1 MKTFIVFGC
10 GRFGSTVA
18 TRLYDLK
25 NDVVV
30 VDSDHE
36 KIDLINDNV
45 TEAIVCD
52 LEDEKAVG
60 ELALNNYD
68 VAIVAIGES
77 LEPAIMA
84 VLASKEAGIGKV
96 IAKATSY
103 RFGKIL
109 LKCGADKIIF
119 PERDMGYRVANNLSN
134 NNLLD
139 SDEISKGYSFYDFNA
154 PVKMSGKDLTELG
167 LREDYNFNILMVKR
181 NGENFG
187 NPGSDFKIK
196 EDDTLT
202 VLGSDK
208 DIKNFIEEN

>member
-30 VDSDHE
+30 VDSDQE

-52 LEDEKAVG
+52 LEDEKAIG
-60 ELALNNYD
+60 ELALKNYD
-68 VAIVAIGES
+68 VAVVAIGKS

-84 VLASKEAGIGKV
+84 VLASKEAGIEKV
-96 IAKATSY
+96 IAKAPSY

-109 LKCGADKIIF
+109 LKCGADKIVF
-119 PERDMGYRVANNLSN
+119 PERDIGFRLANNLSN
-134 NNLLD
+134 DNLLD
-139 SDEISKGYSFYDFNA
+139 SDEISKGYSFYDFKA
-154 PVKMSGKDLTELG
+154 SSLMDGKELSKLN
-167 LREDYNFNILMVKR
+167 LRKNYNFNILMVKR
-181 NGENFG
+181 NGENNV
-187 NPGSDFKIK
+187 NPDPSFKIK
-196 EDDTLT
+196 ESDTIT

-208 DIKNFIEEN
+208 DIKKFIEKN

>member
-77 LEPAIMA
+77 LEPAVMA
-84 VLASKEAGIGKV
+84 VLASKEAGIERV
-96 IAKATSY
+96 IAKATSDK
-103 RFGKIL
+103 FGKIL
-109 LKCGADKIIF
+109 LKCGADKISFQKEILDTDLQIIF
-119 PERDMGYRVANNLSN
+119 P
-134 NNLLD
+134 
-139 SDEISKGYSFYDFNA
+139 
-154 PVKMSGKDLTELG
+154 T
-167 LREDYNFNILMVKR
+167 
-181 NGENFG
+181 
-187 NPGSDFKIK
+187 
-196 EDDTLT
+196 TT
-202 VLGSDK
+202 C
-208 DIKNFIEEN
+208 

>member
-30 VDSDHE
+30 VDSDRE

-52 LEDEKAVG
+52 LEDEKAIG
-60 ELALNNYD
+60 ELALKNYD
-68 VAIVAIGES
+68 VAVVAIGES

-84 VLASKEAGIGKV
+84 VLASKEAGIEKV
-96 IAKATSY
+96 IAKAPSY

-109 LKCGADKIIF
+109 LKCGADKIVF
-119 PERDMGYRVANNLSN
+119 PERDMGYRLANNLSN
-134 NNLLD
+134 DYLLD
-139 SDEISKGYSFYDFNA
+139 ANEISKGYTIYDFKSI
-154 PVKMSGKDLTELG
+154 PKMHGKEIKDLK
-167 LREDYNFNILMVKR
+167 LREEYNFNVLMIKR
-181 NGENFG
+181 GGENFV
-187 NPGSDFKIK
+187 NPLASFKIK
-196 EDDTLT
+196 EEDILT

-208 DIKNFIEEN
+208 DIKRFTEKN

>member
-30 VDSDHE
+30 VDSDRE

-52 LEDEKAVG
+52 LEDEKAIG
-60 ELALNNYD
+60 ELALKNYD
-68 VAIVAIGES
+68 VAVVAIGES

-84 VLASKEAGIGKV
+84 VLASKEAGIEKV
-96 IAKATSY
+96 IAKAPSY

-109 LKCGADKIIF
+109 LKCGADKIVF
-119 PERDMGYRVANNLSN
+119 PERDIGFRLANNLSN
-134 NNLLD
+134 DNLLD
-139 SDEISKGYSFYDFNA
+139 SDEISKGYSFYDFKA
-154 PVKMSGKDLTELG
+154 SPLMDGKELSKLN
-167 LREDYNFNILMVKR
+167 LRKNYNFNILMVKR
-181 NGENFG
+181 NGENNV
-187 NPGSDFKIK
+187 NPDPSFKIK
-196 EDDTLT
+196 ESDTIT

-208 DIKNFIEEN
+208 DIKKFIEKN

>member
-30 VDSDHE
+30 VDSNQE
-36 KIDLINDNV
+36 KIDFINDNV

-60 ELALNNYD
+60 ELALKNYD
-68 VAIVAIGES
+68 VAVVAIGEN
-77 LEPAIMA
+77 LEAAIMA
-84 VLASKEAGIGKV
+84 VLSSKEAGIEKV
-96 IAKATSY
+96 IAKAPSY

-119 PERDMGYRVANNLSN
+119 PERDIGFRLANNLSN
-134 NNLLD
+134 DNLLS
-139 SDEISKGYSFYDFNA
+139 SDEISKGYSYYEFKA
-154 PVKMSGKDLTELG
+154 SPLMGGKNLEELN

-181 NGENFG
+181 NGENNV
-187 NPGSDFKIK
+187 NPNPDFKIK
-196 EDDTLT
+196 EGDTIK
-202 VLGSDK
+202 VLASDK
-208 DIKNFIEEN
+208 EIKKFIEKN

>member
-77 LEPAIMA
+77 LEPAVMA
-84 VLASKEAGIGKV
+84 VLASKEAGIERV
-96 IAKATSY
+96 IAKATSDK
-103 RFGKIL
+103 FGKIL

-119 PERDMGYRVANNLSN
+119 PERDTGYRLANNLSN
-134 NNLLD
+134 DNLLN
-139 SDEISKGYSFYDFNA
+139 SDEISKGYSFYDFKA
-154 PVKMSGKDLTELG
+154 PVKMNGKGLTELG

-181 NGENFG
+181 NGENYV
-187 NPGSDFKIK
+187 NPNSDFKIK
-196 EDDTLT
+196 EEDILT
-202 VLGSDK
+202 VVGSDK
-208 DIKNFIEEN
+208 DIKRFIEEN

>member
-30 VDSDHE
+30 VDSDEE
-36 KIDLINDNV
+36 KIDSISENV
-45 TEAIVCD
+45 TEAVVCD
-52 LEDEKAVG
+52 LEDEKAMT
-60 ELALNNYD
+60 ELALKNYD
-68 VAIVAIGES
+68 VSVVAIGEN
-77 LEPAIMA
+77 LQAAIMA
-84 VLASKEAGIGKV
+84 VLASKEAGIEKV
-96 IAKATSY
+96 IAKAPNY

-119 PERDMGYRVANNLSN
+119 PERDMGFRLANNLSN
-134 NNLLD
+134 DSLLD
-139 SDEISKGYSFYDFNA
+139 ANEISKGYSIYDFKVN
-154 PVKMSGKDLTELG
+154 PQMNGKELKDLK
-167 LREDYNFNILMVKR
+167 LRETYNFNILIVKR
-181 NGENFG
+181 AGENFV
-187 NPGSDFKIK
+187 NPEASFKIK

-208 DIKNFIEEN
+208 DIKKFTEKN

>member
-84 VLASKEAGIGKV
+84 ILASKEAGIGKV

-181 NGENFG
+181 NGENFV

>member
-30 VDSDHE
+30 VDSDQE

-52 LEDEKAVG
+52 LEDEKAMG
-60 ELALNNYD
+60 ELALKNYD
-68 VAIVAIGES
+68 VAVVAIGES

-84 VLASKEAGIGKV
+84 VLASKEAGIEKV
-96 IAKATSY
+96 IAKATSDK
-103 RFGKIL
+103 FGKIL
-109 LKCGADKIIF
+109 LKCGADKIVF
-119 PERDMGYRVANNLSN
+119 PERDIGYRLANKISN
-134 NNLLD
+134 ENLLN
-139 SDEISKGYSFYDFNA
+139 SGSISEGYSFYDFKA
-154 PVKMSGKDLTELG
+154 YPKISGKNLMELG
-167 LREDYNFNILMVKR
+167 LREDYNFNILKVKR
-181 NGENFG
+181 NGENVI
-187 NPGSDFKIK
+187 NPKADFKIK
-196 EDDTLT
+196 DGDILT

-208 DIKNFIEEN
+208 DIKKFIEKN

>member
-84 VLASKEAGIGKV
+84 VLASKEAGIEKV

-119 PERDMGYRVANNLSN
+119 PERDMGYRVANNLFN
-134 NNLLD
+134 NKLLD

-154 PVKMSGKDLTELG
+154 PVKMSEKDLTELG

-181 NGENFG
+181 NGENFV

-208 DIKNFIEEN
+208 EIKKFIEEN

>member
-30 VDSDHE
+30 VDSDEE
-36 KIDLINDNV
+36 KIDAISENV
-45 TEAIVCD
+45 TEAVVCD
-52 LEDEKAVG
+52 LEDEKAMT
-60 ELALNNYD
+60 ELALKNYD
-68 VAIVAIGES
+68 LAVVAIGEN
-77 LEPAIMA
+77 LQAAIMA
-84 VLASKEAGIGKV
+84 VLASKEAGIEKV
-96 IAKATSY
+96 IAKAPNY

-119 PERDMGYRVANNLSN
+119 PERDMGFRLANNLSN
-134 NNLLD
+134 DSLLD
-139 SDEISKGYSFYDFNA
+139 ANEISKGYSIYDFKVN
-154 PVKMSGKDLTELG
+154 PQMNGKELKDLK
-167 LREDYNFNILMVKR
+167 LRETYNFNILMVKR
-181 NGENFG
+181 SGENFV
-187 NPGSDFKIK
+187 NPEASFKIK

-208 DIKNFIEEN
+208 DIKKFTEKN